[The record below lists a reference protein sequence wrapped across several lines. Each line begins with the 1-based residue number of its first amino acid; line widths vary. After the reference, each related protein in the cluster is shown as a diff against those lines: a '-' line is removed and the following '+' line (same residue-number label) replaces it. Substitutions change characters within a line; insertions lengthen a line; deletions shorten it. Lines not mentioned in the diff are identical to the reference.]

1 MTQLPLL
8 TAQEATKL
16 ASENLDRI
24 LKQGKQDLIAMIN
37 NAIKFG
43 HRCQNL
49 LCRPSERGMDIIEF
63 TAPYSEYKF
72 IIKDSTIKE
81 LVDAGYIITRTET
94 KGPYNDFL
102 FTIEWSK

>member
-1 MTQLPLL
+1 
-8 TAQEATKL
+8 
-16 ASENLDRI
+16 
-24 LKQGKQDLIAMIN
+24 
-37 NAIKFG
+37 
-43 HRCQNL
+43 
-49 LCRPSERGMDIIEF
+49 MDIIEF